1 MATMKFILRKSRS
14 KEPIETGKLC
24 ARIIHNRKTK
34 VATLPITLH
43 FTEWDEKKQRIINND
58 EDSPRYRYLN
68 RATDTI
74 TNYAEQFQETVDD
87 LEKQGRYD
95 ISDIIGGYSKR
106 KGISDLYNF
115 ASQLADDLEKT
126 KQGRTARAYL
136 TACRA
141 LISFNKGND
150 IPLKHINN
158 RMMKEFEAYLK
169 ERGAAMN
176 TVSYYMRMLRAI
188 YRKAIKERI
197 IDAKRVSPFEGTFT
211 GFQETR
217 KRALDVDQLSKLNN
231 LDFSSVTDFKEAKS
245 IETNIDQLEKGLYD
259 CWRFF
264 FFCFHARGM
273 SFVDMAYL
281 RKENIRH
288 GVISYYRKK
297 TKQKIEITVTQILQ
311 NIINSFDQEVKY
323 SPYLFPI
330 IKDEN
335 KPTRIQYENGL
346 RTQNRRLKRLA
357 KLARLESKTGLTT
370 HVSRHSWAT
379 IGKLQNLPLAVIS
392 EGLGHS
398 SEKMTY
404 TYLASFDRTT
414 LDKANE
420 KIAEAINNPSNI
432 NNNKFIPT

>member
-1 MATMKFILRKSRS
+1 MKFILRKSRS
-14 KEPIETGKLC
+14 KELIETGKLC
-24 ARIIHNRKTK
+24 VRIIHNRKTK
-34 VATLPITLH
+34 VTTLPITLH
-43 FTEWDEKKQRIINND
+43 FNEWDEKKQRIINED
-58 EDSPRYRYLN
+58 EDSTRYRYLT
-68 RATDTI
+68 RATGTI
-74 TNYAEQFQETVDD
+74 TDFAEQFQETIDD

-95 ISDIIGGYSKR
+95 ISDIIWGHHKR
-106 KGISDLYNF
+106 KGASNLYAFADQLASDLER
-115 ASQLADDLEKT
+115 SG
-126 KQGRTARAYL
+126 QGRTARAYL

-158 RMMKEFEAYLK
+158 RMMKEFETYLK
-169 ERGAAMN
+169 DRGAAMN

-188 YRKAIKERI
+188 YRKAIKERLV
-197 IDAKRVSPFEGTFT
+197 DAKKVNPFDGTFT

-217 KRALDVDQLSKLNN
+217 KRALDVNQLSKLNS
-231 LDFSSVTDFKEAKS
+231 LDFSSVTDLKQENS
-245 IETNIDQLEKGLYD
+245 SETTIDQLDKGLYD

-281 RKENIRH
+281 RKENIRQ

-297 TKQKIEITVTQILQ
+297 TKQKIEITVTHTLQ

-330 IKDEN
+330 IKDQN
-335 KPTRIQYENGL
+335 KPARIQYENGL

-357 KLARLESKTGLTT
+357 KLAGLDSKAGLTT

-379 IGKLQNLPLAVIS
+379 VGKLQNLPLAVIS

-414 LDKANE
+414 LDKASE
-420 KIAEAINNPSNI
+420 KIAEAINNPSNR
-432 NNNKFIPT
+432 NKNKFIST